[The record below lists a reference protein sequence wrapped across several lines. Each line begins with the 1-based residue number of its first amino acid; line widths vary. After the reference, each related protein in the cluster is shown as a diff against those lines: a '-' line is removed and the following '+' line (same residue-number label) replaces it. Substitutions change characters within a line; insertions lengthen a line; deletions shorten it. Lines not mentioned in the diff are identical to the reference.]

1 MLLLAASLDTSTP
14 DLVVSDIQDAKVG
27 AKIQEKSVG
36 KKTRSKKDDEE
47 QPPTKTLRRSARLQA
62 KFKNTL

>member
-1 MLLLAASLDTSTP
+1 MMKT
-14 DLVVSDIQDAKVG
+14 DIQDAKVG